1 MMSRTFV
8 RGLRAGSVPA
18 LAGIAGLLAGCA
30 NGPNH
35 PVGPERTTEMPNA
48 IDVSVARRTLAV
60 HFEPGEIAP
69 RPKDVA
75 ALNVLMAT
83 GDVAPGDT
91 IRIERAAGVLAD
103 GRARAL
109 SAALA
114 RQGFRPTLAAP
125 GGAPDDELRLV
136 VEHATATVARCPNWT
151 KPPGNDLEN
160 TMPSDFGCAS
170 ATDLAAMVADPRDLV
185 EGRPMAPVVGDAAI
199 WAMHRYRSGL
209 PELPPAIAPQPF
221 QGATTD
227 MATAP
232 VKPGTAGGAAD
243 RPPAGATSGGG
254 GGAAAAAVAGAGLA
268 PGAYSA
274 QPQGGP
280 Q

>member
-8 RGLRAGSVPA
+8 RGLRAVPVPA

-48 IDVSVARRTLAV
+48 IDVSVAHRTLAV
-60 HFEPGEIAP
+60 HFEPGELAP

-185 EGRPMAPVVGDAAI
+185 EGRPLAPVVGDVAI
-199 WAMHRYRSGL
+199 LPMHRYRTG
-209 PELPPAIAPQPF
+209 APGDTANQPF
-221 QGATTD
+221 SGATTQ

-232 VKPGTAGGAAD
+232 ATQGASGAAD
-243 RPPAGATSGGG
+243 KPPAGAATSGGG

-268 PGAYSA
+268 PGGYPA
-274 QPQGGP
+274 QSQGGP